1 MTIESIRNLVIVGG
15 GTAGWMCAALLG
27 KVLGKQINI
36 TLVESDAIGTVG
48 VGEATIPPLLTFH
61 SLLGINES
69 DFMKA
74 TQATYKLG
82 IRFKNWGKQGD
93 SYIHPFGRYG
103 DNFDMVA
110 FNQYWLRLNALNE
123 VAPLEDFSLCALA
136 ARMGRFS
143 RATTNDPRSIWS
155 TFSYAFHFDAGLYA
169 KFLRQ
174 FAEKQGVT
182 RVEGKITHAEQRSD
196 DGFIQSIVLES
207 GKKIGGDFFID
218 CSGFR
223 GLLIE
228 EVLKTGYDDW
238 SHWLPCNR
246 AVAIPS
252 ASELAPQPFT
262 LSIAQRSGWQ
272 WRIPLQHRVGNGHVY
287 SSAYMSDDEAVSVLL
302 KNIDGEP
309 LRDPNYIRFTT
320 GARKKV
326 WNKNVLAIGLA
337 SGFLEP
343 LESTSIH
350 LVQRGLSKLLS
361 WFPDKKFDQK
371 NIDEYNRIHNRE
383 VERIRDFI
391 ILHYKATQRDDS
403 DFWNYCRTMA
413 IPGELQNKL
422 DTFASSGRLIELP
435 GDTFQESS
443 WLSVMLGQGLKPTSY
458 DPIAEF
464 YDLPRLKMVME
475 KMQGMILE
483 TAKSMPLHTEFIAR
497 HCAASTDV
505 SVWKK

>member
-1 MTIESIRNLVIVGG
+1 MSIESIQNVVIVGG
-15 GTAGWMCAALLG
+15 GTAGWMSAALLG
-27 KVLGKQINI
+27 KVLGKKIKI

-61 SLLGINES
+61 SLLGINEN
-69 DFMKA
+69 DFVKA

-82 IRFKNWGKQGD
+82 IRFENWGKVGD

-110 FNQYWLRLNALNE
+110 FNQYWLRLNALGE
-123 VAPLEDFSLCALA
+123 ALPLEDYSLCAVA
-136 ARMGRFS
+136 ARMERFS

-169 KFLRQ
+169 KYLRQ
-174 FAEKQGVT
+174 FAEQHGVI
-182 RVEGKITHAEQRSD
+182 RIEGKITQVEQRPD
-196 DGFIQSIVLES
+196 DGFISAVVLENGS
-207 GKKIGGDFFID
+207 HINGDFFID

-228 EVLKTGYDDW
+228 ETLKTGYDDW
-238 SHWLPCNR
+238 SHWLPCDR
-246 AVAIPS
+246 AVAVPCL
-252 ASELAPQPFT
+252 SEIVPQPFT
-262 LSIAQRSGWQ
+262 RSIARQAGWQ
-272 WRIPLQHRVGNGHVY
+272 WRIPLQHRVGNGQVY
-287 SSAYMSDDEAVSVLL
+287 SSRYMSGDEATSLLL

-309 LRDPNYIRFTT
+309 LKDPNYIRFTT

-350 LVQRGLSKLLS
+350 LIQRGLSKLIS

-371 NIDEYNRIHNRE
+371 NIDEYNRIHSRE

-391 ILHYKATQRDDS
+391 ILHYKATARNDTE
-403 DFWNYCRTMA
+403 FWNYCRQME
-413 IPGELQNKL
+413 IPEELKNKL
-422 DTFASSGRLIELP
+422 DTFVATGRLIELP
-435 GDTFQESS
+435 GDTFQEAS
-443 WLSVMLGQGLKPTSY
+443 WLTVMLGQGIKPVAY

-464 YDLPRLKMVME
+464 YDLPRLKMLMS
-475 KMQGMILE
+475 KMRGMIAD
-483 TAKSMPLHTEFIAR
+483 TAQAMPLHTDFIAR
-497 HCAASTDV
+497 HCAAV
-505 SVWKK
+505 SDANRWNN